1 MAKSRKKVQGKWMIK
16 PGSWVAKLGR
26 LVAKSGRQVQGGRLV
41 AREMYDQAREL
52 SSLVRKIGG

>member
-1 MAKSRKKVQGKWMIK
+1 MIK

-41 AREMYDQAREL
+41 AREMDDQARGLCEL
-52 SSLVRKIGG
+52 S